1 MTNNEKNEPV
11 PKQTKSQILS
21 DPSATDALLD
31 KPEVD
36 VTDEGRV
43 GNGNSSESE
52 IANERAKSAALA
64 KGKVQNKLW
73 LHRRKCKLFDC
84 FLISS
89 LQSKIDSMNYILKIG
104 GGNVTDLDSASIV
117 AQTVQS
123 IVGDSSLATNA
134 IIFFFHFV

>member
-1 MTNNEKNEPV
+1 MMNNEKNKPV

-21 DPSATDALLD
+21 DPSASDALLD

-64 KGKVQNKLW
+64 KGKVLEQ
-73 LHRRKCKLFDC
+73 
-84 FLISS
+84 
-89 LQSKIDSMNYILKIG
+89 
-104 GGNVTDLDSASIV
+104 IV
-117 AQTVQS
+117 ATQEKM
-123 IVGDSSLATNA
+123 
-134 IIFFFHFV
+134 